1 MSFGT
6 WGFKSPLAHIGEAP
20 IRNPDRGFSHVRARE
35 PGRPGAGAT
44 FVGWGATKGD
54 GRGGAGVSRVGRV
67 DAKAGVRA
75 GWERLKG
82 GEPWSRR
89 EFAGDLT
96 IAAVLA
102 LLGLGVDELSDSSGQ
117 KMALGVVVVVALT
130 LLRRRLPAAT
140 LVLGAAASA
149 FLPGVFLVT
158 IVLGW
163 SAGRR
168 IVGVGRALTAFV
180 LAFLAEVGLSLFDQW
195 SQMLFLAATVM
206 PGLASRY
213 WYQRRTLLSAL
224 QERNDQLLRERTMV
238 AGQARLRERQRI
250 AQDMHD
256 SLGHQLALISVH
268 TGALEVDPA
277 LTDRQ
282 REAVGVL
289 RQASVAAM
297 HELREVVGIL
307 RDGVEAPAPV
317 EEAQPAARGVAGI
330 PGIVDAARA
339 AGTDVRLATAGR
351 PRPLVSACDHAAYRI
366 VQEAL
371 TNAYKHAPGS
381 AITVE
386 LRYEDDSLV
395 VEIANGPA
403 AGPGAGEVVSGGQ
416 GLTGLRER
424 ARLVGGMVH
433 AGGVEGGGFRVA
445 GVLPYGTEP
454 AGAAEDV
461 ADDFGQWSQA
471 RASVRSAPPMDWAAV
486 DRELAV
492 PVRGRTGGIAMGC
505 GIAVAAVVLLI
516 IVLGAGVALL
526 VGSANKAMIGRQEY
540 DAVHVGDSE
549 QSVRDRLPDGDSVL
563 TDGLDRKGPPKP
575 EGTDCLALLSSEDSS
590 EFTNDSV
597 FRFCFRDGKLVEKQA
612 YEVKQ

>member
-1 MSFGT
+1 M
-6 WGFKSPLAHIGEAP
+6 
-20 IRNPDRGFSHVRARE
+20 
-35 PGRPGAGAT
+35 
-44 FVGWGATKGD
+44 
-54 GRGGAGVSRVGRV
+54 
-67 DAKAGVRA
+67 RA
-75 GWERLKG
+75 GRDWLKG
-82 GEPWSRR
+82 PEPWSRR
-89 EFAGDLT
+89 MLAGDLT
-96 IAAVLA
+96 VAGVLA
-102 LLGLGVDELSDSSGQ
+102 LLGLGVDELSNSSGA
-117 KMALGVVVVVALT
+117 KMVLGAVSVFALV

-149 FLPGVFLVT
+149 FFPAVFLVT

-163 SAGRR
+163 SGGHR
-168 IVGVGRALTAFV
+168 IVGVGRALGAFV
-180 LAFLAEVGLSLFDQW
+180 LAFLASVGLTLVDQW
-195 SQMLFLAATVM
+195 SQMRPLLTVVFTTLLFLAATVM

-213 WYQRRTLLSAL
+213 WHQRRTLLSAL
-224 QERNDQLLRERTMV
+224 QERNDRLVRERTMV

-268 TGALEVDPA
+268 TGALEVDPS
-277 LTDRQ
+277 LTGRQ

-307 RDGVEAPAPV
+307 RDGVEAPVPV

-330 PGIVDAARA
+330 AGIVEAARA
-339 AGTDVRLATAGR
+339 AGTDVRLGTAGR
-351 PRPLVSACDHAAYRI
+351 PRPLVAACDHAAYRI

-381 AITVE
+381 AIAVE

-403 AGPGAGEVVSGGQ
+403 VGRGSGEVVSGGQ

-433 AGGVEGGGFRVA
+433 AGATEDGGFRVA

-454 AGAAEDV
+454 AGLAAEEA
-461 ADDFGQWSQA
+461 ADDFGQRSQA
-471 RASVRSAPPMDWAAV
+471 RMLALRGEPKAPPPMDWAAL
-486 DRELAV
+486 DRELSV
-492 PVRGRTGGIAMGC
+492 PVRSRAGGVAVGC
-505 GIAVAAVVLLI
+505 GIAVAAVVLLV
-516 IVLGAGVALL
+516 IVLGAGAALL
-526 VGSANKAMIGRQEY
+526 VGSAGKAMIGRSEY
-540 DAVHVGDSE
+540 DAVHVGESE
-549 QSVRDRLPDGDSVL
+549 QDVRRRLPDGDSVL
-563 TDGLDRKGPPKP
+563 TSGLEHKGPPRP
-575 EGTDCLALLSSEDSS
+575 EGTDCFALLSSEDGNM
-590 EFTNDSV
+590 TTDTV
-597 FRFCFRDGKLVEKQA
+597 FRFCFRDGRLVEKQT

>member
-1 MSFGT
+1 M
-6 WGFKSPLAHIGEAP
+6 
-20 IRNPDRGFSHVRARE
+20 
-35 PGRPGAGAT
+35 
-44 FVGWGATKGD
+44 
-54 GRGGAGVSRVGRV
+54 
-67 DAKAGVRA
+67 DAKARTRA
-75 GWERLKG
+75 GWDWLKG
-82 GEPWSRR
+82 PEPWTRR
-89 EFAGDLT
+89 MLAADLT
-96 IAAVLA
+96 SAAVLA
-102 LLGLGVDELSDSSGQ
+102 LLGVGVDDLSNSSVL
-117 KMALGVVVVVALT
+117 KTVLGAVTVVALV
-130 LLRRRLPAAT
+130 LLRRRLPAVT
-140 LVLGAAASA
+140 LVVGSAASA
-149 FLPGVFLVT
+149 LLPGVFLVT
-158 IVLGW
+158 ILLGW

-168 IVGVGRALTAFV
+168 IVGVGRALGAFL
-180 LAFLAEVGLSLFDQW
+180 LAFLAVVGFTLVDQW
-195 SQMLFLAATVM
+195 AQMRPLLVAVFSTLLFLAATVM

-224 QERNDQLLRERTMV
+224 QERNDQLVRERTMV

-297 HELREVVGIL
+297 HELREVVGIM
-307 RDGVEAPAPV
+307 RDGVEAPATV

-330 PGIVDAARA
+330 AGIVEAARA
-339 AGTDVRLATAGR
+339 AGTDVRLGTAGR
-351 PRPLVSACDHAAYRI
+351 PRPLVAACDHAAYRI

-381 AITVE
+381 PITVE

-403 AGPGAGEVVSGGQ
+403 TSRGPGEVVSGGQ

-433 AGGVEGGGFRVA
+433 AGATEDGGFRVA

-454 AGAAEDV
+454 AGLVEDV
-461 ADDFGQWSQA
+461 ADDFGQRSQA
-471 RASVRSAPPMDWAAV
+471 QALAVKGAPPLDWAAL
-486 DRELAV
+486 DRELSV
-492 PVRGRTGGIAMGC
+492 PVRTRTGGVAMGC
-505 GIAVAAVVLLI
+505 GIAVAALVLLV
-516 IVLGAGVALL
+516 IVMGAAVVML
-526 VGSANKAMIGRQEY
+526 VGSANKAMISREDY
-540 DAVHVGDSE
+540 DAVHVGESE
-549 QSVRDRLPDGDSVL
+549 KSVRGRLPSGDSVL
-563 TDGLDRKGPPKP
+563 TAGMDRKGPPRP
-575 EGTDCLALLSSEDSS
+575 EGSECLALLSTGNSEWSADD
-590 EFTNDSV
+590 TV
-597 FRFCFRDGKLVEKQA
+597 FRFCFKDGKLVDKQT